1 MKMILTP
8 KHILI
13 LLSITYLGFII
24 TNLMTLFF
32 DFNLGIKA
40 NTAISLVSDVV
51 FLIYIWVKE
60 FNNEN
65 TMDRQ

>member
-32 DFNLGIKA
+32 DFSLGIKA